1 MTFHFSHFDLIFFFP
16 TPFFSFFY
24 PINYVIKRKK
34 GVHFYILKGHY
45 RYFLNIF
52 KYLKL
57 INIIKSSSNT
67 TTTTTNSN
75 DRRPSS

>member
-16 TPFFSFFY
+16 TPFFSFY

-45 RYFLNIF
+45 RYFF
-52 KYLKL
+52 
-57 INIIKSSSNT
+57 
-67 TTTTTNSN
+67 
-75 DRRPSS
+75 